1 MTPMMFFILACLST
15 QINAYNNKNLMI
27 GFDHLGLESLGL
39 TSAEQELSDLAE
51 NIVTIQNRE
60 LRLENMEIFQNN
72 IVVEQKTELPHH
84 ATSSHTI
91 VKRGTE
97 SLAAAPPDNNSGYL
111 ALPIPPLP
119 PGISKESTRLFR
131 KPNSKLIE
139 LANNLAQ
146 KRRRHPSEFS
156 LISGQQDILPPATN
170 QIFELDDEPVVDPFR
185 LTVNGHENY
194 PNSIQDVL
202 YTNDRPTDPPKQV
215 IYKIVT
221 KTPPPPPSNDSG
233 TTKKIVYKLVTKPPP
248 ADSLPVVPVINTPK
262 PEVIFHTRPPETIPA
277 IVQTKPN
284 QIPNSKKPA
293 KNNGNQG
300 SSHLVPGSKPA
311 LSPPKDENYY
321 AVIPYDDI
329 TKLFELLNKHTKPM
343 KADHP
348 VPKKKSNSTPKPK
361 KSHPTKK
368 LQPKVIKRTPLG
380 YKKKKHKKKKKKKK
394 KVVHVSFEMLKSASC
409 TFKFLK
415 VLVFFQKCASSNSG
429 IFAFFAF
436 ITLNINVTIDFMF
449 SLMVTIMITGNLG
462 ASEFFLIYPNFNQ
475 ITYQPLLSHR
485 Q

>member
-1 MTPMMFFILACLST
+1 
-15 QINAYNNKNLMI
+15 MI

-233 TTKKIVYKLVTKPPP
+233 TTKKIVYKL
-248 ADSLPVVPVINTPK
+248 
-262 PEVIFHTRPPETIPA
+262 
-277 IVQTKPN
+277 
-284 QIPNSKKPA
+284 
-293 KNNGNQG
+293 
-300 SSHLVPGSKPA
+300 
-311 LSPPKDENYY
+311 
-321 AVIPYDDI
+321 
-329 TKLFELLNKHTKPM
+329 
-343 KADHP
+343 
-348 VPKKKSNSTPKPK
+348 
-361 KSHPTKK
+361 
-368 LQPKVIKRTPLG
+368 
-380 YKKKKHKKKKKKKK
+380 
-394 KVVHVSFEMLKSASC
+394 
-409 TFKFLK
+409 
-415 VLVFFQKCASSNSG
+415 
-429 IFAFFAF
+429 
-436 ITLNINVTIDFMF
+436 DF
-449 SLMVTIMITGNLG
+449 S
-462 ASEFFLIYPNFNQ
+462 
-475 ITYQPLLSHR
+475 
-485 Q
+485 